1 MLSTSD
7 DAEFSRCYSEHVASL
22 TTTAYLLCGDRYRAE
37 DLAQSTF
44 LALYLAW
51 DRVDER
57 ERLGNYLRTLLLR
70 RYIAQRRAS
79 WWRRE
84 RTTWELP
91 DLQALP
97 QDKGEDRMVLWPAM
111 NALSA
116 RQRAVLVARFWLDLG
131 VDDTARALG
140 CSTGTVK
147 SQTAKALAALRNRLG
162 TSLAEY
168 TRGARHG

>member
-1 MLSTSD
+1 MLSTPD

-84 RTTWELP
+84 RTTSELP
-91 DLQALP
+91 DLPAPP
-97 QDKGEDRMVLWPAM
+97 QDKREDRMVLWPAM
-111 NALSA
+111 RALSPK
-116 RQRAVLVARFWLDLG
+116 QRAVLVARFWLDLG
-131 VDDTARALG
+131 VDDAARALG
-140 CSTGTVK
+140 CSAGTVK

-162 TSLAEY
+162 TSMTEY
-168 TRGARHG
+168 TGGSRYG